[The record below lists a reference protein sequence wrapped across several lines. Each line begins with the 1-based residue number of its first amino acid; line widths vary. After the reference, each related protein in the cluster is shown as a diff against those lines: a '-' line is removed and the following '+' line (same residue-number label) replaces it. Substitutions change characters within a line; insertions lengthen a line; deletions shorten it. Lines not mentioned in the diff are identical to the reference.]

1 VLKSTMRHSIIGLLS
16 SAAAM
21 SLPGAAEWI
30 GRFVFAM
37 ITAACGAIVSH
48 YINNF
53 WTKKP

>member
-21 SLPGAAEWI
+21 SLPGAAEWV